1 MKLILISVT
10 MFLIFTTSGFS
21 ELTVDDLDKIRSIV
35 KESETGMKEH
45 IDDKVKEIDKRLN
58 LIFGF
63 VIALIS
69 FIALVVGI
77 PQIIMAW
84 QGREQKA
91 QAEKIE
97 KLEQQIGT
105 IVEQIKAGK
114 PVVG

>member
-1 MKLILISVT
+1 
-10 MFLIFTTSGFS
+10 
-21 ELTVDDLDKIRSIV
+21 
-35 KESETGMKEH
+35 MKEH

-84 QGREQKA
+84 RGREQKA
-91 QAEKIE
+91 QTEKIE

-114 PVVG
+114 PIVG